1 MIFEYL
7 NESSS
12 SGSTAVV
19 DSARKKPCYW
29 HNANN
34 DKERRSG
41 ILTLCIKTGM
51 RAAVTMEAAR
61 CRFYDLAIS
70 YVQIYGEQIPCIFSI
85 ENDTIDILPVCYE

>member
-1 MIFEYL
+1 MNL
-7 NESSS
+7 HPPALR
-12 SGSTAVV
+12 AVV
-19 DSARKKPCYW
+19 DSARKKPSCW
-29 HNANN
+29 HNANK